1 MRTTGT
7 PLGHKLRRGLAAGAD
22 GAPEDAGRGPAA
34 DLRRGGPERAV
45 LVGMLAPRADEGEET
60 LQELARLADTAGAR
74 VTGMVVQHRSRPDP
88 ATAVGAG
95 KVEEIRSRVRSAGAD
110 VVIFDHELTPA
121 QQRNLERA
129 LDTKVLDRTA
139 LVLDIFAQRA
149 RTREGRLQ
157 VELAQMTYLLPR
169 LAGRGTLLSRLG
181 GGIGTRGPGETKL
194 EVDRRR
200 IRTRITALGREI
212 NALRRHRQR
221 ERQSRKDAALPVAVL
236 VGYTNAGKS
245 TLLNALTRAHV
256 LTADKLFATLDP
268 TTRRVVLPN
277 HRSLLLVDT
286 VGFIQKLP
294 HDLVAA
300 FRATLEE
307 VTEADLLIHVI
318 DASHARWTAQ
328 RAAVEQV
335 LGDLGAAGTP
345 RVTVLNKADRLS
357 AEALRD
363 VTAEEP
369 AGVPVSAV
377 RGVGLAHLLRT
388 IAAVLPDPVER
399 VRLVIPYQRLGVLS
413 RLYGIGRVVRREDG
427 DAGIVVDADIPAAGL
442 GPFRPYVDG
451 GRAIPRP
458 PAGGTAGTR

>member
-1 MRTTGT
+1 
-7 PLGHKLRRGLAAGAD
+7 L
-22 GAPEDAGRGPAA
+22 
-34 DLRRGGPERAV
+34 
-45 LVGMLAPRADEGEET
+45 
-60 LQELARLADTAGAR
+60 
-74 VTGMVVQHRSRPDP
+74 SRPHP
-88 ATAVGAG
+88 ATAVGPG

-110 VVIFDHELTPA
+110 VVIFDHDLTPA

-149 RTREGRLQ
+149 RSREGRLQ

-169 LAGRGTLLSRLG
+169 LAGRGVLLSRLG

-268 TTRRVVLPN
+268 TTRRVVLPD
-277 HRSLLLVDT
+277 HRTLLLVDT

-294 HDLVAA
+294 HELVAA

-318 DASHARWTAQ
+318 DASHPHWTAQ

-335 LGDLGAAGTP
+335 LRDLAASGTP

-357 AEALRD
+357 TEALRD

-369 AGVPVSAV
+369 EGVPVSAV
-377 RGVGLAHLLRT
+377 RGVGLTNLLRR
-388 IAAVLPDPVER
+388 IAAALPSRMER
-399 VRLVIPYQRLGVLS
+399 VRLVIPYHRAGVLS
-413 RLYGIGRVVRREDG
+413 RLYAGGRVVRREDG
-427 DAGIVVDADIPAAGL
+427 ETGIVVEAEIPASGL
-442 GPFRPYVDG
+442 GPFRAYLDSGSAAPSADL
-451 GRAIPRP
+451 RLTSDLR
-458 PAGGTAGTR
+458 TRTPH

>member
-7 PLGHKLRRGLAAGAD
+7 PLGHKLRRGLAAASSTMTNGPSPAD
-22 GAPEDAGRGPAA
+22 
-34 DLRRGGPERAV
+34 DLPRTGPERAL
-45 LVGMLAPRADEGEET
+45 LVGMLAPREDEGAAP
-60 LQELARLADTAGAR
+60 LQELASLAETAGAQ
-74 VTGMVVQHRSRPDP
+74 VAGVVVQRLSRPHP
-88 ATAVGAG
+88 ATAVGPG
-95 KVEEIRSRVRSAGAD
+95 KVEEIRSRVRAAGAD
-110 VVIFDHELTPA
+110 LVIFDHELTSA

-149 RTREGRLQ
+149 RSREGRLQ

-169 LAGRGTLLSRLG
+169 LAGRGVLLSRLG

-212 NALRRHRQR
+212 GALRRQRQR
-221 ERQSRKDAALPVAVL
+221 KRQSRKDAALPVAVL

-245 TLLNALTRAHV
+245 TLLNALTQAHV

-268 TTRRVVLPN
+268 TTRRVVLPD
-277 HRSLLLVDT
+277 RRALLLVDT

-294 HDLVAA
+294 HELVAA

-318 DASHARWTAQ
+318 DASHPRWTAQ

-335 LGDLGAAGTP
+335 LRDLGAGSAP

-357 AEALRD
+357 TEALRD

-369 AGVPVSAV
+369 EGIPVSAL
-377 RGVGLAHLLRT
+377 RGVGLANLLRR
-388 IAAVLPDPVER
+388 IAAALSSPMER
-399 VRLVIPYQRLGVLS
+399 VRLVIPYHRAGVLS
-413 RLYGIGRVVRREDG
+413 RVYAAGRVVRREDG
-427 DAGIVVDADIPAAGL
+427 DAGIVVEAEVPAAGIA
-442 GPFRPYVDG
+442 PFRAYLD
-451 GRAIPRP
+451 
-458 PAGGTAGTR
+458 GGTAPPGGDLRSRTPH

>member
-1 MRTTGT
+1 MRTTGH
-7 PLGHKLRRGLAAGAD
+7 PLGHKLRRGLAPDSRSDAAADAAGRAGA
-22 GAPEDAGRGPAA
+22 GGHP
-34 DLRRGGPERAV
+34 GPERAL
-45 LVGMLAPRADEGEET
+45 LVGMPGTRGEEGEET
-60 LQELARLADTAGAR
+60 LQELARLADTAGAA
-74 VTGMVVQHRSRPDP
+74 VAGVVVQHRTRPDP

-95 KVEEIRSRVRSAGAD
+95 KVEEIRSRARSAGAD
-110 VVIFDHELTPA
+110 MVIFDHELTPA

-169 LAGRGTLLSRLG
+169 LAGRGVLLSRLG

-212 NALRRHRQR
+212 TALQRQRRR
-221 ERQSRKDAALPVAVL
+221 ERQSRRDAALPVAVL

-268 TTRRVVLPN
+268 TTRRVLLPD
-277 HRSLLLVDT
+277 RRTLLLVDT

-307 VTEADLLIHVI
+307 VTAADLLIHVI
-318 DASHARWTAQ
+318 DASHPRWTVQ

-335 LGDLGAAGTP
+335 LRELGAADMP

-357 AEALRD
+357 PEALRD

-369 AGVPVSAV
+369 HGILISAA
-377 RGVGLAHLLRT
+377 RGVGLASLLRHV
-388 IAAVLPDPVER
+388 AAALPRSMER
-399 VRLVIPYQRLGVLS
+399 VRLVIPYHRLGVLS
-413 RLYGIGRVVRREDG
+413 RLYAAGRIVRREDG
-427 DAGIVVDADIPAAGL
+427 DAGIVVEADIPAAGL
-442 GPFRPYVDG
+442 APFQPYVDKAFLA
-451 GRAIPRP
+451 RA
-458 PAGGTAGTR
+458 AGSAARAAH

>member
-1 MRTTGT
+1 MRTTGM
-7 PLGHKLRRGLAAGAD
+7 PLGHKLRRGLAAGAPSEHHEPVPAD
-22 GAPEDAGRGPAA
+22 GMPRT
-34 DLRRGGPERAV
+34 GPERAI
-45 LVGMLAPRADEGEET
+45 LVGMVGPREDEGAEP
-60 LQELARLADTAGAR
+60 LQELARLADTAGAQ
-74 VTGMVVQHRSRPDP
+74 VAGLVVQRLNRPHP

-95 KVEEIRSRVRSAGAD
+95 KVDEIRSRVRSAGAD
-110 VVIFDHELTPA
+110 VVIFDADLTPA

-129 LDTKVLDRTA
+129 LETKVLDRTA

-149 RTREGRLQ
+149 RSREGRLQ

-169 LAGRGTLLSRLG
+169 LAGRGVLLSRLG

-212 NALRRHRQR
+212 DALRRHRQR

-268 TTRRVVLPN
+268 TTRRVALPD
-277 HRSLLLVDT
+277 RRTLLLVDT

-294 HDLVAA
+294 HELVAA

-318 DASHARWTAQ
+318 DASHPYWTAQ

-335 LGDLGAAGTP
+335 LRELGAGSTP

-357 AEALRD
+357 TEALRD

-369 AGVPVSAV
+369 EGIPVSAV
-377 RGVGLAHLLRT
+377 RGVGLANLLRR
-388 IAAVLPDPVER
+388 IAVALPGPMER
-399 VRLVIPYQRLGVLS
+399 VRLVIPYHRAGVLS
-413 RLYGIGRVVRREDG
+413 RLYDAGRVVRREDG
-427 DAGIVVDADIPAAGL
+427 DAGIVVEADVPAAGV
-442 GPFRPYVDG
+442 GPFRPYLDG
-451 GRAIPRP
+451 GAAAR
-458 PAGGTAGTR
+458 TAH

>member
-7 PLGHKLRRGLAAGAD
+7 PLGHKLRRGLAAGTSEESDRPLTD
-22 GAPEDAGRGPAA
+22 GLPRS
-34 DLRRGGPERAV
+34 GPERAL
-45 LVGMLAPRADEGEET
+45 LVGMIGAREDAGEET
-60 LQELARLADTAGAR
+60 LQELARLADTAGAA
-74 VTGMVVQHRSRPDP
+74 VAGIVVQHRTRPDP

-95 KVEEIRSRVRSAGAD
+95 KVEEIRARVRSAGAD
-110 VVIFDHELTPA
+110 VVIFDADLTHA
-121 QQRNLERA
+121 QQRNLEQA
-129 LDTKVLDRTA
+129 LGTKVLDRTA

-169 LAGRGTLLSRLG
+169 LAGRGVLLSRLG

-212 NALRRHRQR
+212 DALRRHRQR

-268 TTRRVVLPN
+268 TTRRVALPD
-277 HRSLLLVDT
+277 RRTLLLVDT

-294 HDLVAA
+294 HELVAA

-318 DASHARWTAQ
+318 DASHPYWTAQ

-335 LGDLGAAGTP
+335 LRELGAGSTP

-357 AEALRD
+357 TEALRD

-369 AGVPVSAV
+369 EGIPVSAV
-377 RGVGLAHLLRT
+377 RGVGLANLLRR
-388 IAAVLPDPVER
+388 IAVALPGPMER
-399 VRLVIPYQRLGVLS
+399 VRLVIPYHRAGVLS
-413 RLYGIGRVVRREDG
+413 RLYDAGRVVRREDG
-427 DAGIVVDADIPAAGL
+427 DAGIVVEADVPAAGV
-442 GPFRPYVDG
+442 GPFRPYLDG
-451 GRAIPRP
+451 GAAAR
-458 PAGGTAGTR
+458 TAH

>member
-7 PLGHKLRRGLAAGAD
+7 PLGHKLRRGLAAGQASD
-22 GAPEDAGRGPAA
+22 DAARPAA
-34 DLRRGGPERAV
+34 DDLPRSGPERAL
-45 LVGMLAPRADEGEET
+45 LVGMIGARADEGEET
-60 LQELARLADTAGAR
+60 LQELARLAETAGAE
-74 VTGMVVQHRSRPDP
+74 VAGVVVQHRTRPDP

-110 VVIFDHELTPA
+110 VVIFDHELMPA

-149 RTREGRLQ
+149 RSREGRLQ

-169 LAGRGTLLSRLG
+169 LAGRGVLLSRLG

-200 IRTRITALGREI
+200 IRTRIVALGREI
-212 NALRRHRQR
+212 NALQRHRQR

-256 LTADKLFATLDP
+256 LTANQLFATLDP
-268 TTRRVVLPN
+268 TTRRVALPN
-277 HRSLLLVDT
+277 RRPLLLVDT

-307 VTEADLLIHVI
+307 VTEADLLVHVI
-318 DASHARWTAQ
+318 DAGHPRWTAQ
-328 RAAVEQV
+328 REAVEQV
-335 LGDLGAAGTP
+335 LRELGAADTP

-357 AEALRD
+357 ADALRD
-363 VTAEEP
+363 VMAEEP
-369 AGVPVSAV
+369 EGIPVSAI
-377 RGVGLAHLLRT
+377 RGVGLANLLRE
-388 IAAVLPDPVER
+388 IAARLPGPVEH
-399 VRLVIPYQRLGVLS
+399 VRLLIPYHRLGVLS
-413 RLYGIGRVVRREDG
+413 KLYAVGRVVRRQ
-427 DAGIVVDADIPAAGL
+427 DAERGILVDAEVPAAGL
-442 GPFRPYVDG
+442 GPFRPYMNGV
-451 GRAIPRP
+451 
-458 PAGGTAGTR
+458 PAAGAGP

>member
-7 PLGHKLRRGLAAGAD
+7 PLGHKLRRGLTAGSSAI
-22 GAPEDAGRGPAA
+22 ANGPALT
-34 DLRRGGPERAV
+34 DGLPRTGPERAL
-45 LVGMLAPRADEGEET
+45 LVGILAPREDEGTEP
-60 LQELARLADTAGAR
+60 LQELTSLAETAGAE
-74 VTGMVVQHRSRPDP
+74 VAGVVVQRLSRPHP
-88 ATAVGAG
+88 ATAVGPG
-95 KVEEIRSRVRSAGAD
+95 KVEEIRSRVRGAGAD
-110 VVIFDHELTPA
+110 VVLFDHDLTPA

-149 RTREGRLQ
+149 RSREGRLQ

-169 LAGRGTLLSRLG
+169 LAGRGVLLSRLG

-212 NALRRHRQR
+212 NALSRQRQR

-268 TTRRVVLPN
+268 TTRRVALPD
-277 HRSLLLVDT
+277 RRTLLLVDT

-294 HDLVAA
+294 HELVAA

-318 DASHARWTAQ
+318 DASHPQWTAQ

-335 LGDLGAAGTP
+335 LRDLGAGSAP
-345 RVTVLNKADRLS
+345 RLTVLNKADRLS
-357 AEALRD
+357 TEALRD

-369 AGVPVSAV
+369 DGVPVSAL
-377 RGVGLAHLLRT
+377 RGVGLANLLRR
-388 IAAVLPDPVER
+388 IAAALPSPMER
-399 VRLVIPYQRLGVLS
+399 VRLVIPYHRAGVLS
-413 RLYGIGRVVRREDG
+413 RVYAAGRVVRREDG
-427 DAGIVVDADIPAAGL
+427 DAGIVVEAEVPPGVM
-442 GPFRPYVDG
+442 GPFRAYLDG
-451 GRAIPRP
+451 GTGVP
-458 PAGGTAGTR
+458 GGDTRKRTH

>member
-7 PLGHKLRRGLAAGAD
+7 PLGHKLRRGLASGTSPEGNGRASD
-22 GAPEDAGRGPAA
+22 GVPRSG
-34 DLRRGGPERAV
+34 LERAV
-45 LVGMLAPRADEGEET
+45 LVGMLEPREDEGAEPLE
-60 LQELARLADTAGAR
+60 ELARLAETAGAE
-74 VTGMVVQHRSRPDP
+74 VAGVVVQRLTRLNP
-88 ATAVGAG
+88 ATAVGPG
-95 KVEEIRSRVRSAGAD
+95 KVDEIRSRVRSAGAD
-110 VVIFDHELTPA
+110 LVIFDRELTPA

-129 LDTKVLDRTA
+129 LETKVLDRTA

-149 RTREGRLQ
+149 RSREGGLQ

-169 LAGRGTLLSRLG
+169 LAGRGVLLSRLG

-212 NALRRHRQR
+212 DALQRHRQR
-221 ERQSRKDAALPVAVL
+221 ERQSRKDAALPVAVF
-236 VGYTNAGKS
+236 VGYTNTGKS

-268 TTRRVVLPN
+268 TTRRVVLPD
-277 HRSLLLVDT
+277 RRTLLLVDT

-294 HDLVAA
+294 HELVAA

-318 DASHARWTAQ
+318 DASHPQWTAQ

-335 LGDLGAAGTP
+335 LRDLGAAGAP
-345 RVTVLNKADRLS
+345 RVTVLNKADKLTT
-357 AEALRD
+357 EALRD

-369 AGVPVSAV
+369 EGVPVSAL
-377 RGVGLAHLLRT
+377 RGVGLANLLRR
-388 IAAVLPDPVER
+388 IASALPGPMER
-399 VRLVIPYQRLGVLS
+399 VRLVIPYHRAGVLS
-413 RLYGIGRVVRREDG
+413 RVYAAGRVVRREDG
-427 DAGIVVDADIPAAGL
+427 DAGIVVEAEVPAAGL
-442 GPFRPYVDG
+442 GPFRAYLDG
-451 GRAIPRP
+451 AARTPH
-458 PAGGTAGTR
+458 

>member
-7 PLGHKLRRGLAAGAD
+7 PLGHKLRRGLAAGVGSELDGGAHAD
-22 GAPEDAGRGPAA
+22 APPRS
-34 DLRRGGPERAV
+34 GPERAM
-45 LVGMLAPRADEGEET
+45 LVGLLGPREDEGAEP
-60 LQELARLADTAGAR
+60 LAELARLTETAGAH
-74 VTGMVVQHRSRPDP
+74 VAGVVVQRLSRPHP

-95 KVEEIRSRVRSAGAD
+95 KVEEIRARVRSAGAD

-129 LDTKVLDRTA
+129 LATKVLDRTA

-149 RTREGRLQ
+149 HSREGRLQ

-169 LAGRGTLLSRLG
+169 LAGRGVLLSRLG

-212 NALRRHRQR
+212 TALQRHRQR

-268 TTRRVVLPN
+268 TTRRVVLPD
-277 HRSLLLVDT
+277 RRTLLLVDT

-294 HDLVAA
+294 HELVAA

-307 VTEADLLIHVI
+307 VTEADVLVHVI
-318 DASHARWTAQ
+318 DASHPQWTAQ

-335 LGDLGAAGTP
+335 LRDLGAGGSR
-345 RVTVLNKADRLS
+345 RVVVLNKADCLS
-357 AEALRD
+357 TEALRD

-369 AGVPVSAV
+369 DGIPVSAL
-377 RGVGLAHLLRT
+377 RGVGLANVLRRL
-388 IAAVLPDPVER
+388 AAALPSPMER
-399 VRLVIPYQRLGVLS
+399 VRLVIPYHRAGVLS
-413 RLYGIGRVVRREDG
+413 RVYATGRVVRREDG
-427 DAGIVVDADIPAAGL
+427 ETGIVVEAEVPAAGL
-442 GPFRPYVDG
+442 ASFRAYMDG
-451 GRAIPRP
+451 AGAARP
-458 PAGGTAGTR
+458 LH

>member
-1 MRTTGT
+1 MRTTGM
-7 PLGHKLRRGLAAGAD
+7 PLGHKLRRGLAAGAPSEHHEPVPAD
-22 GAPEDAGRGPAA
+22 GMPRT
-34 DLRRGGPERAV
+34 GPERAI
-45 LVGMLAPRADEGEET
+45 LVGMVGPREDEGAEP
-60 LQELARLADTAGAR
+60 LQELARLADTAGAQ
-74 VTGMVVQHRSRPDP
+74 VAGLVVQRLNRPHP

-95 KVEEIRSRVRSAGAD
+95 KVDEIRSRVRSAGAD
-110 VVIFDHELTPA
+110 VVIFDADLTPA

-129 LDTKVLDRTA
+129 LETKVLDRTA

-149 RTREGRLQ
+149 RSREGRLQ

-169 LAGRGTLLSRLG
+169 LAGRGVLLSRLG

-212 NALRRHRQR
+212 DALRRHRQR

-268 TTRRVVLPN
+268 TTRRVALPD
-277 HRSLLLVDT
+277 RRTLLLVDT

-294 HDLVAA
+294 HELVAA

-318 DASHARWTAQ
+318 DASHPYWTAQ

-335 LGDLGAAGTP
+335 LRELGAGSTP

-357 AEALRD
+357 TEALRD

-369 AGVPVSAV
+369 ERIPVSAV
-377 RGVGLAHLLRT
+377 RGVGLANLLRR
-388 IAAVLPDPVER
+388 IAVALPGPMER
-399 VRLVIPYQRLGVLS
+399 VRLVIPYHRAGVLS
-413 RLYGIGRVVRREDG
+413 RLYDAGRVVRREDG
-427 DAGIVVDADIPAAGL
+427 DAGIVVEADVPAAGV
-442 GPFRPYVDG
+442 GPFRPYLDG
-451 GRAIPRP
+451 GAAAR
-458 PAGGTAGTR
+458 TAH

>member
-7 PLGHKLRRGLAAGAD
+7 PLGHKLRRGLAAEGAAGETGRPLPD
-22 GAPEDAGRGPAA
+22 GLPRS
-34 DLRRGGPERAV
+34 GPERAL
-45 LVGMLAPRADEGEET
+45 LVGMIGARADEGEET
-60 LQELARLADTAGAR
+60 LQELARLAETAGAE
-74 VTGMVVQHRSRPDP
+74 VAGIVVQHRTRPDP

-95 KVEEIRSRVRSAGAD
+95 KVEEIHSRVRSAGAD

-121 QQRNLERA
+121 QQRNLERS
-129 LDTKVLDRTA
+129 LETKVLDRTA

-149 RTREGRLQ
+149 RSREGRLQ

-169 LAGRGTLLSRLG
+169 LAGRGVLLSRLG

-200 IRTRITALGREI
+200 IRTRIVALGREI
-212 NALRRHRQR
+212 NALQRHRQR

-256 LTADKLFATLDP
+256 LTANKLFATLDP

-277 HRSLLLVDT
+277 HRPLLLVDT

-318 DASHARWTAQ
+318 DASHPRWTAQ

-335 LGDLGAAGTP
+335 LRELGAADTP

-357 AEALRD
+357 TEALRD

-369 AGVPVSAV
+369 EGVPVSAV
-377 RGVGLAHLLRT
+377 RGVGLANLLRQ
-388 IAAVLPDPVER
+388 IAARLPGPVER
-399 VRLVIPYQRLGVLS
+399 VRLLIPYQRLGVLS
-413 RLYGIGRVVRREDG
+413 RLYTIGRVVRREDI
-427 DAGIVVDADIPAAGL
+427 DRGILVDADVPAAGL
-442 GPFRPYVDG
+442 GPFRPYMNG
-451 GRAIPRP
+451 G
-458 PAGGTAGTR
+458 PAAGTGR